1 MKKCAALILTAL
13 LLCGCG
19 GGTEAEPDQLLT
31 EPAGVTAPSLTETV
45 PPETVDASR
54 EAQVILEEPPLPAS
68 VVLMPEASGL
78 LEQRCEEAVID
89 YSHTEDG
96 YVMVQYTAE
105 TDRRLKVRITRGD
118 VIFTYDL
125 NGAGEYEVLPLQLGS
140 GGYRCTLYKCVQGN
154 RYAQEGRVDF
164 SANMENEE
172 SAFLCPNQYVDY
184 GPDSA
189 AVALSMEICQ
199 GLEGD
204 SEKFEAIKKYL
215 TRNFVYDF
223 VKAATVAPG
232 AMPDMDGCLEK
243 RMGICQDLAAL
254 AASML
259 RVQGIPAK
267 LVIGYADANY
277 HAWNSV
283 LVDGEYRLMDIT
295 SEINAISKNVTY
307 TVERFY

>member
-1 MKKCAALILTAL
+1 MRRQSEICRVTAVRALVLFAVMAAAGFAL
-13 LLCGCG
+13 LAG
-19 GGTEAEPDQLLT
+19 GIW
-31 EPAGVTAPSLTETV
+31 PAATGDKVYKDGGL
-45 PPETVDASR
+45 TVDASHC
-54 EAQVILEEPPLPAS
+54 S
-68 VVLMPEASGL
+68 
-78 LEQRCEEAVID
+78 
-89 YSHTEDG
+89 DG
-96 YVMVQYTAE
+96 YIMVHGPE

-232 AMPDMDGCLEK
+232 AMPDVDGCLEK